1 MLLIRHQMAARVA
14 MNGYGHLPGPGI
26 NTDPGVY
33 EPECD
38 WGEPTGYPDT
48 REFLAQMDNGQ
59 VVSEEQPPPVEQ
71 PPVQEQQLP
80 LAGDYQGL
88 GGPTSVPLYT
98 PTAFQVG
105 VF

>member
-1 MLLIRHQMAARVA
+1 MAARVA
-14 MNGYGHLPGPGI
+14 MNGYGHLPGPGVPGI

-38 WGEPTGYPDT
+38 WGEPAGYPDT
-48 REFLAQMDNGQ
+48 KEFLTQLESGQ
-59 VVSEEQPPPVEQ
+59 GTSEEPPPPAEQ
-71 PPVQEQQLP
+71 TLGAEQQLP

-98 PTAFQVG
+98 PTAFQV
-105 VF
+105 